1 MQARDN
7 RKSTSSQSHASSLP
21 KFNEVRILKKKKKVE
36 REKTLLSD
44 FKLLMVESKLNL
56 KFSFSSSTLGL
67 GSLKKKTS
75 SLEFVSLFF
84 FFFSL
89 LALLLL
95 NIYLYC
101 WNNI

>member
-1 MQARDN
+1 MHTKED
-7 RKSTSSQSHASSLP
+7 
-21 KFNEVRILKKKKKVE
+21 KKVE

-44 FKLLMVESKLNL
+44 FKTFDGREQIKFEIQLQLQL
-56 KFSFSSSTLGL
+56 KHF
-67 GSLKKKTS
+67 GSRLSEEKTS
-75 SLEFVSLFF
+75 SLEFVLLFF
-84 FFFSL
+84 FFILL